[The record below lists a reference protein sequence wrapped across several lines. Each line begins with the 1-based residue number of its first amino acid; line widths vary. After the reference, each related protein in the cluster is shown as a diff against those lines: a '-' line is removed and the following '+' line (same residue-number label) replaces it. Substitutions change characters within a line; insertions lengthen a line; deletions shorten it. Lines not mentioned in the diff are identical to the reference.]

1 VSLNSGAAQF
11 WVQAWNSFGA
21 TAWSRGLTFT
31 VAADAPVSVVETWPV
46 SGGMPGKPVRLWA
59 RVRNDSGAALPD
71 GYRLWFETTSP
82 GNAVAWAGEQSIA
95 DLAAGESRWYF
106 FDWLAGPDAAGYEY
120 RAQVWDGGNERS
132 TPSAPRQ
139 FSLGFLSQF
148 YKTTDR
154 WQGTSGSW
162 YLPSQGLVR
171 QLYGYGLVD
180 DDVNV
185 NAAYGT
191 TVNTFQ
197 TLDYSVTMRRG
208 GCATCAT
215 RVIVR
220 GTVGPQDAVRQ
231 WRSWYAFQYATNG
244 TYSVYKRVNGV
255 TTVLQEWTASPSV
268 SQGSSWN
275 RLRVVAHRS
284 RLWFYINGAL
294 VWTGTDDDLS
304 GGQVG
309 VGLWSETRFIDSLTI
324 TQPSLQD
331 PALPD
336 EAALAVPDRISAEQ
350 LRLNE
355 AARNAPSAGD
365 VNRAPSA
372 ARSPLSPR

>member
-1 VSLNSGAAQF
+1 
-11 WVQAWNSFGA
+11 
-21 TAWSRGLTFT
+21 
-31 VAADAPVSVVETWPV
+31 
-46 SGGMPGKPVRLWA
+46 
-59 RVRNDSGAALPD
+59 
-71 GYRLWFETTSP
+71 
-82 GNAVAWAGEQSIA
+82 
-95 DLAAGESRWYF
+95 
-106 FDWLAGPDAAGYEY
+106 
-120 RAQVWDGGNERS
+120 
-132 TPSAPRQ
+132 
-139 FSLGFLSQF
+139 LSQF